1 MKSHDKIATRLA
13 MILNKLN
20 SNERFSVE
28 DLIEEFNVT
37 KRTIQRDLNERLSYL
52 PIKKE
57 NNLYFLEE
65 YYLGKLNFKD
75 INTFATLSGI
85 KELYPSLSEDF
96 LKSILDDTVSK
107 AYLIKGHNYED
118 ISDNKDEFKLL
129 EDAILNLKRVSFTY
143 SNKQRILNP
152 YKLVNKD
159 GIWYL
164 VGVENDETLKTYSFK
179 KTSKIKVLDSTFEQD
194 NKIIEIIQ
202 SDDNVWFSQ
211 KQTEVVLK
219 VDKSI
224 AGYFKRRKVI
234 ANQSILK
241 ELEDGSLLVS
251 CKVSFDEEIL
261 KIVRYWIPN
270 VEIISPDGL
279 KEKFYNTLKKY
290 LENQR

>member
-13 MILNKLN
+13 IILNKLN
-20 SNERFSVE
+20 SNERFSIE
-28 DLIEEFNVT
+28 DLIDEFNVT

-65 YYLGKLNFKD
+65 YYLGKLNFND
-75 INTFATLSGI
+75 IKTFATLSGI
-85 KELYPSLSEDF
+85 KELYPNLSEEF

-107 AYLIKGHNYED
+107 AYLIKGHNYENV
-118 ISDNKDEFKLL
+118 SDKQDEFKLI
-129 EDAILNLKRVSFTY
+129 EKSILNQNKISFLY
-143 SNKQRILNP
+143 SAKERILNP
-152 YKLVNKD
+152 YKLLNKD

-179 KTSKIKVLDSTFEQD
+179 KITKVKVLETNFNLDD
-194 NKIIEIIQ
+194 KILEIIKNE
-202 SDDNVWFSQ
+202 DNVWFSQ
-211 KQTEVVLK
+211 RQIEVVLK

-224 AGYFKRRKVI
+224 AEYFKRRKVI

-251 CKVSFDEEIL
+251 CKVSFEEEIL

-270 VEIISPDGL
+270 IEIISPDYIQ
-279 KEKFYNTLKKY
+279 EKLDQSIKKY
-290 LENQR
+290 INQ

>member
-13 MILNKLN
+13 IILNKLN
-20 SNERFSVE
+20 SNERFSID

-65 YYLGKLNFKD
+65 YYLGKLNFND
-75 INTFATLSGI
+75 IDTFATLSGI
-85 KELYPSLSEDF
+85 KELYPSLKEDF

-118 ISDNKDEFKLL
+118 IKGRENDFKLL
-129 EDAILNLKRVSFTY
+129 EKSILELKRISFIY
-143 SNKQRILNP
+143 KDKERILNP
-152 YKLVNKD
+152 YKLLNKD

-164 VGVENDETLKTYSFK
+164 VGVESDETLKTYSFK
-179 KTSKIKVLDSTFEQD
+179 KTSKIKLLDTSFEVD
-194 NKIIEIIQ
+194 NEILKIIKN
-202 SDDNVWFSQ
+202 DDNVWFSR

-224 AGYFKRRKVI
+224 AEYFKRRKVI
-234 ANQSILK
+234 ANQVILK

-270 VEIISPDGL
+270 VEIISPDFL
-279 KEKFYNTLKKY
+279 YDKLEDCLKKY
-290 LENQR
+290 LGK